1 VLRSRFFTAEQVEA
15 LIADYRTAGL
25 DSTDEA
31 IAAFAEKVALRA
43 EQVTQGD
50 IDTLRALGLDDAEI
64 FDIALAATARLF
76 WSRANDAIGYEPS
89 QRLLERVQSLFGER
103 AFRALLV
110 GRQFGRPDAGRH
122 A

>member
-1 VLRSRFFTAEQVEA
+1 
-15 LIADYRTAGL
+15 
-25 DSTDEA
+25 
-31 IAAFAEKVALRA
+31 
-43 EQVTQGD
+43 VTQGD